1 MSMAKFLPFDLRCC
15 QLCFEHFELVFRN
28 QIQLFV
34 QRKLSNTLAMGLGG
48 DVEVDDF
55 RFCVLSV
62 TERTLVIVY

>member
-1 MSMAKFLPFDLRCC
+1 M
-15 QLCFEHFELVFRN
+15 FRN

-62 TERTLVIVY
+62 TERTLVIVYYAHLFRVFFFLS